1 MRVHVAL
8 TFDDGY
14 LSHYRVAK
22 ILHDEGINGTFF
34 IITHLQYFENK
45 PLLTLRPEI
54 IQVISDMGH
63 EIGSHTRSHP
73 NLTKL
78 PCQHIEYEL
87 KVSKSFLEGL
97 IRKKVLSFAYP
108 GGFYNKD
115 VLFHV
120 ARYYKY
126 ARLAGKRFEAKT
138 WNAQLKSR
146 YLIEGIGYKELLKLP
161 MKYILYRYIRPVIVF
176 HDDPL
181 HIIKAVIKYLRF
193 WGAEFLTLGELFEE
207 I

>member
-1 MRVHVAL
+1 MRVYVAL

-14 LSHYRVAK
+14 LSHYHIAK
-22 ILHDEGINGTFF
+22 ILHDEGIAGTFF

-63 EIGSHTRSHP
+63 EIGSHTCFHP

-78 PCQHIEYEL
+78 SCQHIEYEL
-87 KVSKSFLEGL
+87 KASKSFLEGF
-97 IRKKVLSFAYP
+97 IGKKVHGFAYP
-108 GGFYNKD
+108 GGFYDRN
-115 VLFHV
+115 VLFYV
-120 ARYYKY
+120 TKYYRY

-161 MKYILYRYIRPVIVF
+161 IKYIIYRYIRPAIVF
-176 HDDPL
+176 HDEPPY
-181 HIIKAVIKYLRF
+181 IIKAVIRYLRF
-193 WGAEFLTLGELFEE
+193 YGAKFTTLGELFGET
-207 I
+207 